1 MKSTLHVSIGGA
13 SRVLTFVISLLIAC
27 VAPQVAIAAPAKSV
41 AATTT
46 SSDSIYSLEVPL
58 TDQSGRAFTL
68 DSMRGKPAL
77 ITMFYSGCQFVCPRI
92 VEALR
97 KTETSLPANI
107 RNRVPILMVSFD
119 VKNDTPEVLR
129 AMALER
135 HLDDS
140 IWTLARSDERNT
152 RKLAA
157 LLNIQYR
164 ELSGGDFNHTS
175 VLILLDADGRIVGRT
190 SVIGKADPAF
200 VKLVAKQ
207 MAATS
212 P

>member
-1 MKSTLHVSIGGA
+1 MKSSLQTSICGA
-13 SRVLTFVISLLIAC
+13 SSVLTFAVSLLLTC
-27 VAPQVAIAAPAKSV
+27 VSPQAAIAAPATAL

-46 SSDSIYSLEVPL
+46 SSDSIYSLKVPL

-68 DSMRGKPAL
+68 DAMRGKPTL

-97 KTETSLPANI
+97 KTEANLPANN

-119 VKNDTPEVLR
+119 VKNDTPEALK
-129 AMALER
+129 AMATER
-135 HLDDS
+135 HLNDA

-164 ELSGGDFNHTS
+164 ELPSGDFNHTS
-175 VLILLDADGRIVGRT
+175 VLILLDAEGRIVGRT
-190 SVIGKADPAF
+190 SVIGEADPAF

-207 MAATS
+207 MAAAS